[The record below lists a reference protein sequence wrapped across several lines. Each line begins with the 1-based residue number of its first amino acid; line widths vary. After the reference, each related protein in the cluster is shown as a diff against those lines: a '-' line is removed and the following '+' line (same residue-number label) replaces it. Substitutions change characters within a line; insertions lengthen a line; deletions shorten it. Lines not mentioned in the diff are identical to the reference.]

1 VAALV
6 IWLQLTIYGRGF
18 TFFLFFTAYT
28 TGNDAMISYLLQ
40 GLTLGLSAAATPG
53 PFQAFLL
60 SEAASKGWR
69 STLAAAFAPLLSD
82 GPIIAVVLLIL
93 TQTPAWFLDALKIGG
108 GFFIVY
114 LAWGAWQAYR
124 TYAISEVPVPV
135 PTTERK
141 TVWQATVMNLLNPN
155 PYIFWSAIGGPILI
169 EAWRTSPMLGVAF
182 MVGIYVMLIGGFMG
196 LIFLF
201 SAAGQLGP
209 KVNRALIGFSA
220 VALGIFGI
228 YQVWQGIAGI
238 GIG

>member
-1 VAALV
+1 ML
-6 IWLQLTIYGRGF
+6 L
-18 TFFLFFTAYT
+18 
-28 TGNDAMISYLLQ
+28 YLLQ

-60 SEAASKGWR
+60 SEALRNGWR
-69 STLAAAFAPLLSD
+69 RTVSASFAPLLSD
-82 GPIIAVVLLIL
+82 GPIIALVVLLL
-93 TQTPAWFLDALKIGG
+93 TQTPPWFINGLKVGG
-108 GFFIVY
+108 GFFILY

-124 TYAISEVPVPV
+124 AYAKSEMPVAIPAA
-135 PTTERK
+135 ERK

-169 EAWRTSPMLGVAF
+169 EAWRTAPLLAVTF
-182 MVGIYVMLIGGFMG
+182 LVGIYVMLIGGFMG

-220 VALGIFGI
+220 SALALFGV
-228 YQVWQGIAGI
+228 YQVWQGIG
-238 GIG
+238 

>member
-1 VAALV
+1 ML
-6 IWLQLTIYGRGF
+6 
-18 TFFLFFTAYT
+18 
-28 TGNDAMISYLLQ
+28 MIPYLLQ

-60 SEAASKGWR
+60 SEAARNGWR
-69 STLAAAFAPLLSD
+69 KTLTAAFAPLLSD

-93 TQTPAWFLDALKIGG
+93 TQTPPWFLNALKIGG
-108 GFFIVY
+108 GFFILY

-124 TYAISEVPVPV
+124 AYAVSELPIAV

-169 EAWRTSPMLGVAF
+169 EAWRRAPLLAVTF

-220 VALGIFGI
+220 IALGVFGV
-228 YQVWQGIAGI
+228 YQIWQGIFR
-238 GIG
+238 